1 MLKHVGLH
9 NAQKIVIVLNQM
21 PNEEHMCLVTY
32 QEKLPPR
39 YYNAVMSTLNSPE
52 GQAAKDFATALEG
65 AKLEDDRNLAK
76 VLYTEGHLKKVPAN
90 QVFATPYGYQSSN
103 KIKLNELNEYMK
115 KIEQGGDALKKLE
128 EFDENKGYH
137 GKKKKD
143 DLTETAGIPIA
154 PTPTPV
160 NPVVAK
166 PVPEQVSV
174 PASVLTDPK
183 SASNELRTQGD
194 NLRAVALQLLKQ
206 SKILTEKA
214 ETMFPTQPKRKKG
227 RPVGSVT
234 VVKSKTK

>member
-1 MLKHVGLH
+1 
-9 NAQKIVIVLNQM
+9 M

-103 KIKLNELNEYMK
+103 KIKLNELNDYMK

-128 EFDENKGYH
+128 DFDENKGYH
-137 GKKKKD
+137 GKKK
-143 DLTETAGIPIA
+143 TETAEIPIA

-160 NPVVAK
+160 NPVLK
-166 PVPEQVSV
+166 SVPESILA
-174 PASVLTDPK
+174 PSPISTDSK

-214 ETMFPTQPKRKKG
+214 ETLFPTQPKRKRG
-227 RPVGSVT
+227 RPVGTLTGTKT